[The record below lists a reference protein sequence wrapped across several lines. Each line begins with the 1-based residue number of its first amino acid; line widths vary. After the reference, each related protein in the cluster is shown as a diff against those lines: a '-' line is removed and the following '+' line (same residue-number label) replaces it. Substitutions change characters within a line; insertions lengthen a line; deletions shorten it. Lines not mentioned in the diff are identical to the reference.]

1 MHIPLSSISTNTAI
15 LIEKEKEPE
24 PEPNENSP
32 CNNNNN
38 NNGSIAM
45 SPLSQ
50 TLSNNN
56 NNIITPNTLTPI
68 GGLTP
73 NVLINKNKS
82 NEEEKKEIKNLLSND
97 NGISFSVDKDNNDNV
112 GVEVK
117 INNSIWET
125 NEEEMNATKKDTWVT
140 KLFLNEYKR
149 NKLEKEIEEEIKV
162 KQAKYDFAYQQQIE
176 KLLPNK
182 KHKQQLQQQQYEYWD
197 NLSSIKIQ
205 EQLPTSQIP
214 FQTQTQIET
223 QIEEQSE
230 LLSLNKKKEII
241 NENEI
246 DKENINPNQ
255 EKRTK

>member
-1 MHIPLSSISTNTAI
+1 
-15 LIEKEKEPE
+15 
-24 PEPNENSP
+24 
-32 CNNNNN
+32 
-38 NNGSIAM
+38 
-45 SPLSQ
+45 
-50 TLSNNN
+50 
-56 NNIITPNTLTPI
+56 
-68 GGLTP
+68 
-73 NVLINKNKS
+73 
-82 NEEEKKEIKNLLSND
+82 
-97 NGISFSVDKDNNDNV
+97 
-112 GVEVK
+112 
-117 INNSIWET
+117 
-125 NEEEMNATKKDTWVT
+125 MNATKKDTWVT

-230 LLSLNKKKEII
+230 LLSLNKKEII

-246 DKENINPNQ
+246 DKENINPNK
-255 EKRTK
+255 EKEQNNKEIIDKTKENEKEKEKEKEKVEEELDENKAIVQRKKTNNNY